1 MKRFKIFLLLYS
13 FTTAISATEF
23 GKLQLDSLNV
33 SFSHNVRLY
42 QPYQYVNSGYQ
53 AHSRFTAPIHMPQ
66 YAQASPSSMVLT
78 PACLPPAFRP
88 TIADRQQIF
97 MMQNDP
103 NRVAPGEG
111 SGQGVI
117 PTPVGDTPLPFL
129 LLFALAYILHLRT
142 HSKRQKSLLQGKKKE

>member
-103 NRVAPGEG
+103 SRVAPGEG

-129 LLFALAYILHLRT
+129 LLFAFAYILYISK
-142 HSKRQKSLLQGKKKE
+142 HSKLSKSILQSKGKE